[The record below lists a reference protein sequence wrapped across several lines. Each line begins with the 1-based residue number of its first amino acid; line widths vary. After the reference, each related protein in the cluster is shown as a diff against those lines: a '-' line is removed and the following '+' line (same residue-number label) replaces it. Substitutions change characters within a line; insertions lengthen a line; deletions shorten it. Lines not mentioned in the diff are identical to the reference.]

1 MSGLLWLGGALL
13 ATVLLPLLL
22 GPVLVRFAQ
31 KLRARPGF
39 ERVEP
44 ESGRIPS
51 EVFPFFN
58 ATLRALAPEGFREAG
73 YLRQTGFAPN
83 VETWLLMLENRP
95 AREAALALVGISTLP
110 SQRGVKTR
118 QVDFSSSWE
127 GERSVTVSNGAYLS
141 LFPPTPG
148 VLVQHFPGLDDP
160 RRLLEAHRALVA
172 RHAPAGLAR
181 RYPPPGEFESY
192 LLQAMQRE
200 LARQVPTGYL
210 WLDDAGE
217 FYRPTWKGALLMTW
231 KLAWPVKPVRGWR
244 HGRRARR
251 LLAELGV

>member
-1 MSGLLWLGGALL
+1 MAGLAWLAGALL
-13 ATVLLPLLL
+13 AAVLLPFLL
-22 GPVLVRFAQ
+22 GPALVRFAQ
-31 KLRARPGF
+31 KLRARPAF

-44 ESGRIPS
+44 ESGQIPS

-73 YLRQTGFAPN
+73 YLRQSGFAPN

-95 AREAALALVGISTLP
+95 AQEAALALVGISTLP

-192 LLQAMQRE
+192 VLQAMQRE

>member
-1 MSGLLWLGGALL
+1 MTGLVWLGGALL
-13 ATVLLPLLL
+13 ATVLLPFLL
-22 GPVLVRFAQ
+22 GPVVVRFAQ
-31 KLRARPGF
+31 KLRARPSF

-44 ESGRIPS
+44 ESGLIPS

-58 ATLRALAPEGFREAG
+58 VTLRALAPEGFREAG

-95 AREAALALVGISTLP
+95 AQEAALALVGISTLP

-127 GERSVTVSNGAYLS
+127 GERSVTVSSGAFLS

-148 VLVQHFPGLDDP
+148 ILIQHFPGLDDP
-160 RRLLEAHRALVA
+160 RRLLKAYRALVA
-172 RHAPAGLAR
+172 RHAPQGLAR
-181 RYPPPGEFESY
+181 RYPPPGEFEAF
-192 LLQAMQRE
+192 LVEAMRRE

-210 WLDDAGE
+210 WLDAAGE

-231 KLAWPVKPVRGWR
+231 KLAWPVKPIRGWLQ
-244 HGRRARR
+244 GRRARR
-251 LLAELGV
+251 LLAEVGA

>member
-1 MSGLLWLGGALL
+1 MPGLAWLAGALL
-13 ATVLLPLLL
+13 AAVLLPFLL

-31 KLRARPGF
+31 KLRARPAF

-44 ESGRIPS
+44 ESGQIPS

-73 YLRQTGFAPN
+73 YLRQSGFAPN

-95 AREAALALVGISTLP
+95 AQEAALALVGISTLP

-231 KLAWPVKPVRGWR
+231 TLAWPVKPVRGWR

>member
-1 MSGLLWLGGALL
+1 MQGLTWLAVAALAALL
-13 ATVLLPLLL
+13 LPFVL

-31 KLRARPGF
+31 KLRAQPAF

-44 ESGRIPS
+44 ESGRIPT

-73 YLRQTGFAPN
+73 YLRQSDFAPN

-95 AREAALALVGISTLP
+95 AQEAALALVGISTLP

-118 QVDFSSSWE
+118 QVDFSSAWE
-127 GERSVTVSNGAYLS
+127 GERSVSVSSGAFLP

-148 VLVQHFPGLDDP
+148 ILIQHFPGLHDP
-160 RRLLEAHRALVA
+160 RRLLNAHRALVA
-172 RHAPAGLAR
+172 LHAPRGLAR
-181 RYPPPGEFESY
+181 RYPPPGEFENY
-192 LLQAMQRE
+192 LVQAMQRE

-210 WLDDAGE
+210 WLDAPGE
-217 FYRPTWKGALLMTW
+217 FYRPTWKGAALMTW
-231 KLAWPVKPVRGWR
+231 KLAWPVKSIRAWLY
-244 HGRRARR
+244 GRRARQ